1 MGHNNQKKI
10 AAINDYTGFGRCSI
24 AVELPVISAL
34 KVQCCPLPTSVLSNH
49 TGFDSFYFEDFTDSM
64 PAYIAEW
71 KKLNLKFDGI
81 CSGFLGSHRQLK
93 IVEDFFK
100 TFKTDENI
108 ILVDPV
114 MGDYGKLYS
123 TYTTQTCT
131 EMKKLVKY
139 ADILTPNLT
148 EACILTDEEYDEK
161 CPGRELFRI
170 AKKLSDMGPSKIVIT
185 GIVRGKYIANYC
197 YEKGR
202 CRHPVILHR
211 GILGHRERLCV
222 SSPFVD
228 RMLLLGQITLD
239 GHQEFRLGCS
249 LHKSRRLLV
258 KLIHLHISLTD
269 HNGTDQDLV
278 SRITKIGEHKRR
290 VLTCIRIL

>member
-1 MGHNNQKKI
+1 MQKKI
-10 AAINDYTGFGRCSI
+10 ALINDVTGFGRCSI

-81 CSGFLGSHRQLK
+81 CSGFLGSHRQIK

-148 EACILTDEEYDEK
+148 EACILTDEEYDEARQSLDAVGWQVDYIITH
-161 CPGRELFRI
+161 CAPTSI
-170 AKKLSDMGPSKIVIT
+170 ALMGS
-185 GIVRGKYIANYC
+185 
-197 YEKGR
+197 
-202 CRHPVILHR
+202 RHNEADRLTDFLQEV
-211 GILGHRERLCV
+211 RERAKYHYWLFGHYHDNKV
-222 SSPFVD
+222 ID
-228 RMLLLGQITLD
+228 TKHILLWEQIV
-239 GHQEFRLGCS
+239 Q
-249 LHKSRRLLV
+249 
-258 KLIHLHISLTD
+258 
-269 HNGTDQDLV
+269 
-278 SRITKIGEHKRR
+278 
-290 VLTCIRIL
+290 IL